1 VDSELFF
8 ESVRVG
14 DGITPLEK
22 EATLKDFKTPEI
34 FGVDLTSEPERVD
47 GQAAD
52 LGVDSLHTSKIFGG
66 VSMLQFLSEMMTNW
80 LPDIRGWVQG
90 GKLSAKFIRIVQFDE
105 IITCHGQVKE
115 KKEKDGNR
123 YLVCDVWVENADGEK
138 VVVGEA
144 TVSF

>member
-1 VDSELFF
+1 MDAETFF
-8 ESVRVG
+8 KNIQVG
-14 DGITPLEK
+14 DRISPLEK
-22 EATLKDFKTPEI
+22 VATLKDFKTPEI
-34 FGVDLTSEPERVD
+34 FGVDLTSDPDRVD

-80 LPDIRGWVQG
+80 LPGIKGWVQG
-90 GKLSAKFIRIVQFDE
+90 GKLSAKFIKIVLFDE
-105 IITCHGQVKE
+105 IITCHGYIKE
-115 KKEKDGNR
+115 KVEKDLNR
-123 YLVCDVWVENADGEK
+123 RLICEVWVENADGEK